1 LQDIQ
6 GLSATII
13 DFLTDEGLAET
24 EQLYLLVALLRGV
37 TIGQSVLA
45 VADAADLDDIL
56 QKDVQGHL
64 V

>member
-37 TIGQSVLA
+37 KIGQSVLA